1 MITSSILLE
10 TCQRPGRQQVL
21 SRYKA
26 GFRQYVCNE
35 MCALQTNNNIIKMVT
50 VGVLRTI
57 SVFAANSLL
66 VNLNTNTAKVFK
78 KQSLH
83 M

>member
-1 MITSSILLE
+1 
-10 TCQRPGRQQVL
+10 
-21 SRYKA
+21 
-26 GFRQYVCNE
+26 